1 MPSFTGLLP
10 RTLAVSIL
18 LSPFAGA
25 QPQTALV
32 AKYCAGCHSQRLKTG
47 GVVLEGLDPA
57 NAGANPGIWERVL
70 RQVSSGLMPPAG
82 LPRPDKAAVTSFAK
96 RLEESLDRAAAAK
109 PDPGAPMPHRLNRVE
124 YSNAIRDLLAVDTN
138 PGASLPVDD
147 SGYGF
152 DNMADLLS
160 MSPALLE
167 RYMFTAGN
175 VSRLAIGD
183 LRTRPSEERYIRGER
198 EEPDS
203 DTLPFNARGGLV
215 VRHYFPVD
223 AEYEIRI
230 NFNIPSD
237 GPGSPYSLRTPV
249 KAGLHTVVVTFLRES
264 AKAEESLPPNRR
276 GFTAGPPP
284 LRPPAEMD
292 MRMDGAP
299 LKRFQLPQ
307 RNNPPNIDSISIVGP
322 RQITGRGDTLSR
334 ARIFTCRPA
343 TPKEEEPC
351 ARSILTQLSRRAFRR
366 PVTEADLRPLMSF
379 YRGSRAEFGDFD
391 EGIQN
396 ALQAILVSPDFLFR
410 VERDPKGATPGSIFR
425 VSDHE
430 LASRLSFFLWSSIPD
445 DHSLQLADAKKLR
458 DSAALKAELHRM
470 LQDPRS
476 DSIISNFGA
485 QWLYLRTLAAAK
497 PDADIFATFDD
508 SLRKAFQRETE
519 LFLTSIFREDRSVL
533 ELLDANYT
541 YVNQRLA
548 AHYRIPNVYGPHFR
562 KVALPDSTRG
572 GLLGHGSILTVTSYP
587 NRTSV
592 VQRGKWIL
600 ENLLGTPPPPP
611 PPDVPELKPKSK
623 DGRHLSLREAMEEHR
638 SNAVCSS
645 CHARMDAIGFAL
657 ENFNGIGEWRST
669 DGGAPIDARGKL
681 PDGTGFDGP
690 AGLRKILLEKHR
702 DEFIQTFTEKLFVYA
717 LGRGLEP
724 QDKPAVRSIV
734 RQAARENYRMSAFL
748 AAIVESVPFQ
758 MRRASER

>member
-10 RTLAVSIL
+10 CTLTVSIL
-18 LSPFAGA
+18 LSPLASA
-25 QPQTALV
+25 QPQSTLV
-32 AKYCAGCHSQRLKTG
+32 TKYCAGCHSQRLKTG
-47 GVVLEGLDPA
+47 GVVLEGMDPA

-70 RQVSSGLMPPAG
+70 RQVNSGLMPPASA
-82 LPRPDKAAVTSFAK
+82 PRPDAAAVTAFSK
-96 RLEESLDRAAAAK
+96 HVEESLDRAAAAK
-109 PDPGAPMPHRLNRVE
+109 PNPGAPMPHRLNRVE

-147 SGYGF
+147 SGNGF

-167 RYMFTAGN
+167 RYMFAAGN
-175 VSRLAIGD
+175 VSRLAVGD
-183 LRTRPSEERYIRGER
+183 LRTKLSEDRYVRGER
-198 EEPDS
+198 AEPDS
-203 DTLPFNARGGLV
+203 DDLPFNARGGLV

-223 AEYEIRI
+223 GEYELRI
-230 NFNIPSD
+230 NFNISTD

-264 AKAEESLPPNRR
+264 ARAEEAIPPNRR
-276 GFTAGPPP
+276 GFAAGPPP
-284 LRPPAEMD
+284 SRPPAEMD
-292 MRMDGAP
+292 MRMDGAK

-322 RQITGRGDTLSR
+322 HQITGRGDTPSR
-334 ARIFTCRPA
+334 ARIFTCRPS

-351 ARSILTQLSRRAFRR
+351 ARSILTHLSRRAFRR
-366 PVTEADLRPLMSF
+366 PPTEADLRPLMSF
-379 YRGSRAEFGDFD
+379 YRDGRTEGDFD

-410 VERDPKGATPGSIFR
+410 VERDPKGAAPGSIYR
-425 VSDHE
+425 ISDHE

-445 DHSLQLADAKKLR
+445 DQLLQLADGKKLR
-458 DSAALKAELHRM
+458 DSAMLKAELQRM

-476 DSIISNFGA
+476 DSILSNFGA

-497 PDADIFATFDD
+497 PDSDIFATFDD

-519 LFLTSIFREDRSVL
+519 LFLSSIFREDRSVL
-533 ELLDANYT
+533 ELLDADYT
-541 YVNQRLA
+541 FVNQRLA
-548 AHYRIPNVYGPHFR
+548 AHYKIPNVYGPHFR

-572 GLLGHGSILTVTSYP
+572 GLLGHGSVLTVTSYP

-592 VQRGKWIL
+592 VQRGKWLL

-611 PPDVPELKPKSK
+611 PADVPELKPKAK
-623 DGRHLSLREAMEEHR
+623 DGRHLSLREAMEQHR

-657 ENFNGIGEWRST
+657 ENFNGVGEWRAT
-669 DGGAPIDARGKL
+669 DDGAPIDTRGKL
-681 PDGTGFDGP
+681 PDGSEFNGP

-702 DEFIQTFTEKLFVYA
+702 DEFIQTLTEKLLVYA

-748 AAIVESVPFQ
+748 AAIIESVPFQ